1 MENMW
6 LKIVLKTLADRIMS
20 LEAMVSYY
28 EDRIKEL
35 EGKHE

>member
-6 LKIVLKTLADRIMS
+6 LKIVLKTMSDRIMS